1 MPVRDGLL
9 LELQKFVGQDL
20 LITLGEDQLNILGQT
35 FRPVFVGRV
44 ATVNQ
49 AYLKLDPVVI
59 KIITAPFF
67 AFPTPLLF
75 PLEKIIGVTPFD
87 RETIFPLS

>member
-1 MPVRDGLL
+1 MIVQDDLV
-9 LELQKFVGQDL
+9 LELQNFIGQDL
-20 LITLGEDQLNILGQT
+20 LITLDEDQLNILGQT

-44 ATVNQ
+44 AKVTQ
-49 AYLKLDPVVI
+49 GYLKLDPVVI

-67 AFPTPLLF
+67 AFPTPLFF

-87 RETIFPLS
+87 RDTIFPLT